1 MSSEYIKK
9 PVYQKISIDIANRIL
24 AGDFSAGDK
33 LHGRSSLSSY
43 YNVSPETIRRAIIL
57 LNDMDIVEVIK
68 GSGIIIKSVD
78 NCIKFIDKFKDIDS
92 INSSRKEILELI
104 NQKKLL
110 EEKIEGKID
119 ELIDYSNRFINTNP
133 FMPYEFKI
141 YKGLNII
148 GKTVSESKFWQNT
161 GATVVGIRRKGDLI
175 LSPGPNAAF
184 QEGDTFLII
193 AEEDVY
199 GKIKK
204 FIYEDN
210 NIAKLKN
217 KS

>member
-175 LSPGPNAAF
+175 LSPGPNAVF

>member
-78 NCIKFIDKFKDIDS
+78 NCVKVIDKFKDIDS

-104 NQKKLL
+104 DQKKIL

-199 GKIKK
+199 VKIKK

-210 NIAKLKN
+210 SIAKLKN

>member
-57 LNDMDIVEVIK
+57 LNDMDIVEVIR

-78 NCIKFIDKFKDIDS
+78 NCVKFIDKFKDIDS
-92 INSSRKEILELI
+92 INSSRKEILDLI

-141 YKGLNII
+141 YKGLSII

-193 AEEDVY
+193 AEEDIY

-210 NIAKLKN
+210 K
-217 KS
+217 

>member
-78 NCIKFIDKFKDIDS
+78 NCVKFIDKFKDIDS

-104 NQKKLL
+104 DQKKIL

>member
-1 MSSEYIKK
+1 MSSKYVIK
-9 PVYQKISIDIANRIL
+9 PVYQKIAIDIANRIL
-24 AGDFSAGDK
+24 DGDFSTGDK

-43 YNVSPETIRRAIIL
+43 YNVSPETIRRAVIL
-57 LNDMDIVEVIK
+57 LNDMDIVEVIR

-78 NCIKFIDKFKDIDS
+78 NCIKFLDKFKDIDS
-92 INSSRKEILELI
+92 INLSRKEILNLI
-104 NQKKLL
+104 NEKKLL

-133 FMPYEFKI
+133 FMPFEFKI
-141 YKGLNII
+141 CKGLSII
-148 GKTVSESKFWQNT
+148 GKTISESKFWQNT
-161 GATVVGIRRKGDLI
+161 GATVVGIRRKGNLI

-184 QEGDTFLII
+184 QEEDTFLII
-193 AEEDVY
+193 GEEDVY

-210 NIAKLKN
+210 K
-217 KS
+217 